1 MFALH
6 HIQKYLVIHYVL
18 SFWIFSFFLIKSKED
33 KMQIKSVL
41 LIMKYSSTLW
51 HTARKENG
59 MPQLSDWVDI

>member
-1 MFALH
+1 MFYH
-6 HIQKYLVIHYVL
+6 FEFFH
-18 SFWIFSFFLIKSKED
+18 FFLIKSKED

-51 HTARKENG
+51 HIARKENG